1 MCEQKAM
8 TSLKQRKGALL
19 IKRCT
24 FPFVAN
30 EPLQHNRLI
39 QAVVIDGQLKHC
51 PQGRGYPLSLW
62 VSAWVVSPGRLP
74 GLTEIQEFYLHL
86 ADGQSAFDILIG
98 QGLPLQLGATELL
111 GHQAGDNGAENGG
124 DNDGSSHGC
133 GGGLHLVG

>member
-1 MCEQKAM
+1 MRTPPLLADFIHSRACKPIC
-8 TSLKQRKGALL
+8 TKSLTL
-19 IKRCT
+19 
-24 FPFVAN
+24 
-30 EPLQHNRLI
+30 PLSLMGNSNIAHRD
-39 QAVVIDGQLKHC
+39 V
-51 PQGRGYPLSLW
+51 GYPLSLW